1 MVWRFEMTA
10 GLIITAIG
18 MVTVF
23 SLLVLMVGA
32 VKLLSMF
39 DSGKLLFTKSSNRD
53 KEIAIAIAALRH
65 SMG

>member
-1 MVWRFEMTA
+1 MTV
-10 GLIITAIG
+10 GLIITLIG

-23 SLLVLMVGA
+23 SLLVVMIGA

-39 DSGKLLFTKSSNRD
+39 DAGKFSLRKRSDRD

>member
-1 MVWRFEMTA
+1 MTV
-10 GLIITAIG
+10 GLIITLIG

-23 SLLVLMVGA
+23 ALLVVMVGA

-39 DSGKLLFTKSSNRD
+39 DAGRFSFSRRNDRD

>member
-1 MVWRFEMTA
+1 MTV

-23 SLLVLMVGA
+23 ALLVVMVGA
-32 VKLLSMF
+32 VKLLAMF
-39 DSGKLLFTKSSNRD
+39 DEGKFSFSRRNNKD

-65 SMG
+65 SMS